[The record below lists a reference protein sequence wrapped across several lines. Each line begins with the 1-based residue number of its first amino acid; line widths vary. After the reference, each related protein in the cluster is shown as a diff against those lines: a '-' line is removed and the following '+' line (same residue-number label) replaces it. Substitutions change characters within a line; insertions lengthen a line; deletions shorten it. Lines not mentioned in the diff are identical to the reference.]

1 MTAKKFKK
9 ILVANRGEIAVRV
22 MQSAAKR
29 GIIPVAVYS
38 DADKESLHVLTA
50 KKLGGEAYPI
60 GAAPSS
66 ESYLNIDKIIEVC
79 KQANID
85 AVHPGYGFLSENS
98 RFCAELKANNIAFI
112 GPPPDAIEA
121 MGDKIRS
128 KLIAEQAGVN
138 IVPGHTEAVDDPE
151 QAVLIANKIGY
162 PVMLKASAGGGGKG
176 MRLAYND
183 EECRKG
189 LIAAMNEG
197 RASFG
202 DDRVFVEK
210 FIERPRHIEI
220 QVLGDQHGNVFYIGE
235 RECSLQR
242 RHQKVI
248 EEAPSSF
255 LDAKTREA
263 MGEQAVALAR
273 AVGYFSAGTVEFI
286 VDQHK
291 QFYFLEMNTRLQVEH
306 PVTEL
311 VFGLDL
317 VDWMIRIAEGEALT
331 LKQTALKPKGW
342 AVEARIYAEDP
353 ERGFLPSIGRI
364 TDYLEPDYPEG
375 FTRIDSGC
383 YEGAAISIYYD
394 PMIAKLICYG
404 ETRDLATYHLQQAL
418 DDFVIRGVN
427 HNITFLANLIRQP
440 FFKTGELSTDLIGK
454 FYPDGLEESH
464 LAPLENQS
472 VFTAAMA
479 FIWLSEQGHF
489 SQDQESLTLFYGG
502 EERHEISIALEAIEI
517 TDQAIAFNL
526 TNLEDQITYKI
537 HGIRSL
543 ADKRLRLL
551 INDAL
556 AIVQINPAG
565 ESRLYWQIDH
575 QGARQCF
582 LALPARLASYQRLMP
597 IKVTADLSA
606 SLQSPMPGM
615 LTKLLV
621 KQGDQVKSGQELAI
635 VEAMKMENVLHAS
648 RDGIIDS
655 IMAQEGDSLAVDQTI
670 LTFAEN

>member
-189 LIAAMNEG
+189 LVAAMNEG

-248 EEAPSSF
+248 EEAPSPF

-404 ETRDLATYHLQQAL
+404 ETRDQATHHLQQAL

-427 HNITFLANLIRQP
+427 HNIAFLANLIRQP

-670 LTFAEN
+670 LTFVEG